1 MPQFAFIDTAPA
13 LRAFLDDTAT
23 ANVVALDT
31 EFIRE
36 KTYYPRLCLLQVAA
50 DERIA
55 CIDPLV
61 LQEADL
67 APLWNRL
74 ADPGTLVLLHAG
86 RQDLEVIFQAS
97 GRIPATVFDTQIAA
111 ALCGHGDQVG
121 YATLVRD
128 ILGIEVDKSMTR
140 ADWSRRPL
148 PNEALEYAADDV
160 RYLHALYTHFDTR
173 LEGLGRRAW
182 LQPEVA
188 ALVAPSQYEPDP
200 ANAWRRI
207 RAAAKMK
214 PKEVAVLR
222 ALAEWRE
229 REAMRVDRPRQW
241 LLKDDALVFIA
252 QRPPKN
258 VAALIAVRGV
268 EEGFASRH
276 GETLLSLIET
286 ARQAQPPS
294 DLPQMRERLTPAEE
308 AQTDLLMAALK
319 AIAAENEL
327 APASISSRK
336 EIERLVRGDRDIDLL
351 RGWRLAAAG
360 ARLLDVL
367 EARAALMAAHD
378 GVQLVTVNENE
389 KTGDAL

>member
-74 ADPGTLVLLHAG
+74 AGPGTLVLLHAG

-97 GRIPATVFDTQIAA
+97 GRIPASVFDTQIAA